1 MNRMWMR
8 RAAVTC
14 VCVCVRVCECVW
26 HLACYEWC
34 WWVCV
39 CMCVYMCMCMC
50 ACVCVRVR
58 LFGILHVINT
68 RTCHDAFCLFSWHLG
83 FFFRGGVIAVVAIL
97 AGTWLFLHM
106 REKRRVAIYEG
117 LQKRCA
123 CVWQD
128 SFICD
133 TIYSS
138 VKGPMGWLRLV
149 GSLNHMSLL
158 QNIVSF
164 IGLFCK
170 REL

>member
-68 RTCHDAFCLFSWHLG
+68 RTCHDAFCLFSWHLV
-83 FFFRGGVIAVVAIL
+83 FFFRGGWSQWLPFSRVLGYFCTCVKRGEWPSMKGCRNGAHVCGKTHSYVTLFIL
-97 AGTWLFLHM
+97 LWKDLWGG
-106 REKRRVAIYEG
+106 Y
-117 LQKRCA
+117 
-123 CVWQD
+123 D
-128 SFICD
+128 
-133 TIYSS
+133 
-138 VKGPMGWLRLV
+138 
-149 GSLNHMSLL
+149 
-158 QNIVSF
+158 
-164 IGLFCK
+164 
-170 REL
+170 